1 MKEIQRLKLLKRGSF
16 TIEAAC
22 VMSLVLLAIIGIL
35 YLCFFVHNRAWLTA
49 AACESAL
56 AGSMEGMREDGKAEE
71 TAEIRSRTLG
81 NTGFFGMENIN
92 IHVQKGKNI
101 KVTYTADTNAAFG
114 GFSWKLKAEGTS
126 KVIDPVLWIRN
137 VKAAGEILT
146 GGE

>member
-1 MKEIQRLKLLKRGSF
+1 
-16 TIEAAC
+16 
-22 VMSLVLLAIIGIL
+22 MSLVLLAVTGIL

-56 AGSMEGMREDGKAEE
+56 AGSMEGIREDGKAEE
-71 TAEIRSRTLG
+71 AAEMRSRALG
-81 NTGFFGMENIN
+81 NTGFFGMENLN

-101 KVTYTADTNAAFG
+101 KVTYTADTNAAFR

-137 VKAAGEILT
+137 VKVAGEILT